1 MNKMPRLQNDVP
13 DTVVDKVS
21 SDETVK
27 RIRKLRWIGMID
39 EARSL
44 ELQLKR
50 IPAVGKAGALA
61 GPYSTD

>member
-1 MNKMPRLQNDVP
+1 MNKMPRLQNDIP
-13 DTVVDKVS
+13 ETVVEKVS

-39 EARSL
+39 EARRL

>member
-1 MNKMPRLQNDVP
+1 MNKMPRLQNDMP
-13 DTVVDKVS
+13 DTVVEKVS

-50 IPAVGKAGALA
+50 VPAVGKAGVLA
-61 GPYSTD
+61 GPYATD

>member
-1 MNKMPRLQNDVP
+1 MNKMPRLQNDTPETLVE
-13 DTVVDKVS
+13 KVS

>member
-1 MNKMPRLQNDVP
+1 MNKMSRLQNDIP
-13 DTVVDKVS
+13 ETVVEKVS

-27 RIRKLRWIGMID
+27 RIRKLRWMGLID

-50 IPAVGKAGALA
+50 MPAVGKAGALA

>member
-1 MNKMPRLQNDVP
+1 MNKMPRLQNDIP
-13 DTVVDKVS
+13 ETVVEKVS

>member
-1 MNKMPRLQNDVP
+1 MNKMPRLQNDIP
-13 DTVVDKVS
+13 DTVVEKVS

>member
-1 MNKMPRLQNDVP
+1 MNKMPRLQNDMP
-13 DTVVDKVS
+13 DTVVEKVS

>member
-1 MNKMPRLQNDVP
+1 MNKIPRLQNDIP
-13 DTVVDKVS
+13 DTVVEKVS

>member
-1 MNKMPRLQNDVP
+1 MNKMPRLQNDIP
-13 DTVVDKVS
+13 DPVVEKVS